1 MEAKCTRSM
10 AAVVAVVSCLAC
22 GGGDDS
28 SGIAIEPFRHLE
40 TANTLAPGELEVGA
54 IDYVRSLAAE
64 AGLGLS
70 AGDDFQV
77 RTVLQGSRDGLR
89 HVRLRQ
95 TYAGVEV
102 LGSEVVVHADDTTFL
117 GVNGYLT
124 RNLEGFDV
132 TPEVAGD
139 QAVAIAKADRSAT
152 GELPFTSESSRLVIA
167 PRAEGGADLAWSI
180 QIGNAGSDPGMWDYL
195 VEARSGAVLRKFDA
209 VPRME
214 QASGPGGDQSGGWVT
229 QLDVEPVPPGESVEG
244 DVWMKTSRLETYD
257 IAKSKDEPVAG
268 TVAEMKDP
276 FANDAHGYA
285 EVTLDMMRD
294 WYGINS
300 VDGNGIVLKS
310 FINDSSV
317 CPENTACAPLDQKA
331 EVYYTVSWP
340 GAAQLLGVVAHETN
354 HNFTEF
360 HSNLTYSGQGA
371 NLHEHFSNVA
381 GAIAEFYRWDGAI
394 HGELDGI
401 CNAEPKDSG
410 VPHRAFC
417 LAVGRYKASIGGS
430 TTDAVRAV
438 GGVWYQANGAYWTP
452 STDFVNACQGTID
465 AALSLGMGSDFVQ
478 GLRDSWADAGVN
490 CAGPESFVCDN
501 DGECDAGD
509 GETCASCPD
518 DCGACSE
525 DCSFWKKAKCKI
537 GIGDCSRCDAVPGCG
552 DGQCDGEETDA
563 TCGQDCG
570 CAAVD
575 SCSLAPFGC
584 WCDPACLE
592 YGDCCADVNNSCA
605 G

>member
-1 MEAKCTRSM
+1 MRATSICGLTV
-10 AAVVAVVSCLAC
+10 AALALAC
-22 GGGDDS
+22 SDS
-28 SGIAIEPFRHLE
+28 SDPSGPAIQPFRHIE
-40 TANTLAPGELEVGA
+40 TANALAPGELEVGA
-54 IDYVRSLAAE
+54 IDYVRRLAADMDV
-64 AGLGLS
+64 ALS
-70 AGDDFQV
+70 PSDDLEV
-77 RTVLQGSRDGLR
+77 RAVLQRSGLR
-89 HVRLRQ
+89 HVRLKQ
-95 TYAGVEV
+95 TYGGLPV

-124 RNLEGFDV
+124 ANLDGFDT
-132 TPEVAGD
+132 TPAIGD
-139 QAVAIAKADRSAT
+139 DEALDIARADRAAGAAIEFT
-152 GELPFTSESSRLVIA
+152 GESSELVIA
-167 PRAEGGADLAWSI
+167 PRAEGGADLAWHI
-180 QIGNAGSDPGMWDYL
+180 KVANAGTDSVEPGMWDYL
-195 VEARSGAVLRKFDA
+195 VDARSGAIVRRFDT
-209 VPRME
+209 VPKLE
-214 QASGPGGDQSGGWVT
+214 QASGPGGDQSGGWNA
-229 QLDVEPVPPGESVEG
+229 QLDVEPAEDGADG

-257 IAKSKDEPVAG
+257 IAKGKDKPVAG
-268 TVAEMKDP
+268 TLAEMKDP

-294 WYGINS
+294 WYGFNS

-317 CPENTACAPLDQKA
+317 CPANTACAPLDQKA

-401 CNAEPKDSG
+401 CNAEVKDSG

-438 GGVWYQANGAYWTP
+438 GGVWYQANAAYWTP

-465 AALSLGMGSDFVQ
+465 AALTLGLGSDFVQ
-478 GLRDSWADAGVN
+478 GLRDSWADAGIQ

-501 DGECDAGD
+501 DDECDAGD

-537 GIGDCSRCDAVPGCG
+537 GIGDCSRCDATPSCG
-552 DGQCDGEETDA
+552 DGACDNNETDA
-563 TCGQDCG
+563 TCGEDCG
-570 CAAVD
+570 CQAID
-575 SCSLAPFGC
+575 ECMLAPFGC
-584 WCDPACLE
+584 WCDSACLE
-592 YGDCCADVNNSCA
+592 YGDCCADVSNSC